1 MNVDEPALDA
11 DLAQALDGN
20 PRALERVLVAAQP
33 LVFNLALRML
43 GRRED
48 ALDAT
53 QEILLRV
60 ATHLSDYRGD
70 SRFSTWVYR
79 IAVNA
84 LLDERRAGAR
94 RRAERSFTDLGID
107 LEAGIDRAEALP
119 APVDAVTPEHR
130 VAVVELALVCT
141 QGMLM
146 ALPDAQRLAYIL
158 DEVMD
163 LEGPEAAQIAGVSPA
178 AFRQQLARARQAL
191 RDFVDAHCGLVSTT
205 ARCRCDRQLH
215 ALGERQVAW
224 LGRRPLSGDSAAPV
238 LHDTVARQGLR
249 DIRRLQSA
257 AQLFRAHPE
266 YAVDPARVGELL
278 GSIEA
283 TVFGTRGAHDPRP
296 H

>member
-1 MNVDEPALDA
+1 MNMDDPTLEV
-11 DLAQALDGN
+11 DLAKSLEGDA
-20 PRALERVLVAAQP
+20 RALERVLRAAQP
-33 LVFNLALRML
+33 LVFNLAQRML

-84 LLDERRAGAR
+84 LLDERRAGER
-94 RRAERSFTDLGID
+94 RRAERNFTELGLD

-119 APVDAVTPEHR
+119 APVDAVTPEQR

-146 ALPDAQRLAYIL
+146 ALPAAQRLAYVL
-158 DEVMD
+158 CEVMD
-163 LEGPEAAQIAGVSPA
+163 LEGPEAAHIAGVSPA
-178 AFRQQLARARQAL
+178 AMRQQLARARQAL
-191 RDFVDAHCGLVSTT
+191 RSFVDAHCGLVSPT
-205 ARCRCDRQLH
+205 ARCTCDRQLL
-215 ALGERQVAW
+215 ALDQRQVVW
-224 LGRRPLSGDSAAPV
+224 LLRQPLSRGTAAPV
-238 LHDTVARQGLR
+238 LHNTVARQGLR

-266 YAVDPARVGELL
+266 YAIDPVRVSELL
-278 GSIEA
+278 ASIDA
-283 TVFGTRGAHDPRP
+283 TVFGAGRLAGDAP